1 MAEHFDLMP
10 NQVLR
15 VDQFGQKEFILNS
28 KTVWLC
34 AACEACSTRCRQGID
49 ITRVM
54 DVLKIMAQR
63 ANGAD
68 VLQIGTAED
77 QALRTGVRSGA
88 DAELYP
94 RRLLAGELDIGRFF
108 LSDLPLAMKMVRR
121 GKLRLLP
128 TRPSDQPTKGV
139 AYYPGCSLHS
149 TAIKYNL
156 STKAVAERLVL
167 SAAEGVNLD
176 LAEPKGWASCGT
188 TPAHSTDDLLATI
201 MPLKNLKLIEESGYS
216 CVAMPCPSCFIRH
229 RTAIY
234 DVRDDPGLRR
244 QVAALRPFGRAQG
257 RLRSGQ
263 ARMRQMPSEEIEVEH
278 LLTTITEQVGY
289 DAMAEAVT
297 QPLTGLKVVCHYG
310 CVIPRPP
317 KITGAE
323 NYEYPINMDR
333 LVETLGAESLD
344 WSYKTECCGVSLSIT
359 QLPIALSMSR
369 RILRNAEEVGAEA
382 IVVACPLC
390 HANLDMRQ
398 EQINEQFGPS
408 TGPWSFGTV
417 PYGPVRCPGTKGSGH
432 REDYRIPILYFTQLV
447 GLAFGIEPR
456 KLGMDKHLAR
466 TFPLLQAKRLIA
478 AS

>member
-1 MAEHFDLMP
+1 
-10 NQVLR
+10 
-15 VDQFGQKEFILNS
+15 
-28 KTVWLC
+28 
-34 AACEACSTRCRQGID
+34 
-49 ITRVM
+49 M

-63 ANGAD
+63 E
-68 VLQIGTAED
+68 VIEPSVRPVPMFY
-77 QALRTGVRSGA
+77 QAGLRNIRLFGRMY
-88 DAELYP
+88 ELGLMGELCL
-94 RRLLAGELDIGRFF
+94 RRALAGELDIGQFF

-128 TRPSDQPTKGV
+128 TRPSNQRPPDQPTKGV

-149 TAIKYNL
+149 TAIEHNL
-156 STKAVAERLVL
+156 STRAVAERLVL
-167 SAAEGVNLD
+167 SAAEEVGLD
-176 LAEPKGWASCGT
+176 LAEPKGWSCCGT
-188 TPAHSTDDLLATI
+188 TPAHSTDHLLATI

-234 DVRDDPGLRR
+234 DVRDDPGLRG
-244 QVAALRPFGRAQG
+244 QVAA
-257 RLRSGQ
+257 
-263 ARMRQMPSEEIEVEH
+263 RMPYMPSEEIEVEH
-278 LLTTITEQVGY
+278 LLTTFTERVGY
-289 DAMAEAVT
+289 DAIAEAVT
-297 QPLTGLKVVCHYG
+297 QPLTGLKLVCYYG
-310 CVIPRPP
+310 CVITRPP

-323 NYEYPINMDR
+323 NYEHPINMDR
-333 LVETLGAESLD
+333 LVETLGADSLH
-344 WSYKTECCGVSLSIT
+344 WSYKTECCSVSLSIT

-398 EQINEQFGPS
+398 EQINEQFGE
-408 TGPWSFGTV
+408 
-417 PYGPVRCPGTKGSGH
+417 H
-432 REDYRIPILYFTQLV
+432 YRIPILYFTQLV